1 MTDNIVFEAEPNA
14 RGRYR
19 VEVWDG
25 EMWLRVGQDY
35 GYDDL
40 GEAKQIASYHAWQW
54 GDKTRVVDTQPETMA
69 VDAQNGAQDTTPAE
83 TGTIP
88 HPTPE
93 TPPEGRTVTFAGF
106 PFTVVPARGCNCP
119 VCRNEPTSDPCESE
133 PVSDPDSFG
142 EYQEQAKVTAV
153 FTHDRALEYLAL
165 GLTSEAGEV
174 AGKVKKIIRDH
185 DSVLTRELR
194 DDLASEVGDVL
205 WYVAVLAGHLG
216 FDLSDVADLNI
227 RKLQD
232 RQARGVLG
240 GSGDDR

>member
-1 MTDNIVFEAEPNA
+1 MTDNVVFEVEANA

-19 VEVWDG
+19 VEVWDV
-25 EMWLRVGQDY
+25 EMWLRVGQGY

-40 GEAKQIASYHAWQW
+40 GEAKQVASSRAWLW
-54 GDKTRVVDTQPETMA
+54 GEKTRVIDTQPETMA
-69 VDAQNGAQDTTPAE
+69 VDAQNGAQDATPAE
-83 TGTIP
+83 T
-88 HPTPE
+88 
-93 TPPEGRTVTFAGF
+93 RTVTPDDLPTPPKRLLV
-106 PFTVVPARGCNCP
+106 PFGGGP
-119 VCRNEPTSDPCESE
+119 VTAPDEPTSVPCESE

-153 FTHDRALEYLAL
+153 FTHDRALEYPAL